1 MVEVG
6 TKVRVRNDPSKIGV
20 FTGGTKNPGG
30 RLYAQIELAGGS
42 KTWVQAEL
50 LEPITEAP
58 DALGDYAAG
67 RFSDPGDLGQLL
79 THVRLTGDLADLIYS
94 MEATNTD
101 FHAFQF
107 KPVIK
112 ILNSPSRGLLIADEV
127 GLGKTIEA
135 GLVWTELEARY
146 DVQRL
151 LVVCPKSLQEK
162 WRLELRNKFG
172 ARAQAV
178 NAEELL
184 TALKDAEAHGGDFA
198 LVATLPGVRAPKD
211 WEDPAE
217 TPKSSRAKLARFI
230 NDHGGGE
237 PIFDMVVF
245 DEAHHLRNPSTAQ
258 HQTARLMTE
267 AADYKLMLSA
277 TPINL
282 KSEDLRSILRLIEPE
297 LFDRAWI
304 FEELQRENEPIVAA
318 RELALNSK
326 ATLADVA
333 DALDAIVPGE
343 LLKTDR
349 RLEILKGQ
357 LRADRKT
364 DTPARRVEIASRLEE
379 MSMLGGVVNRTRRRD
394 VVEIQVQRRAK
405 MRLWQMTAEEQ
416 DFYDAASDVI
426 RNYAWEND
434 LSEGFLLANS
444 QRMLASCLP
453 AAYRRWASANFD
465 LGLEGEDQE
474 LLPDAKP
481 PGPLVAALATCC
493 TDPGGYARLKAL
505 DAKYQL
511 LRQALEDTWENDGDE
526 KLIVFSSYRGTLD
539 YLEERFKEDLV
550 PAMKMHGGVST
561 DRMSLLR
568 GFQEAQGRSVLLTS
582 EVGGEG
588 LDLQFCRILINYDLP
603 WNPMRVE
610 QRVGRIDRI
619 GQRSPSVEVFNLIC
633 QGTIEARIYELLYD
647 RLKLIERTLGGFEP
661 ILGEI
666 VAGLE
671 DRLLD
676 PRLKPHEIDEQIERA
691 ATAAENRKRIE
702 DQLEEEAAGLIAHG
716 DMILQRIKHAHE
728 QQRWIQAHELY
739 GYVRSGLEAAFPGST
754 LDRTSHPFEAYQLR
768 LSPSCQH
775 AFTEFLDQRAKRAN
789 TLLRRGEAVT
799 VVFGKR
805 PEGVRESRIEV
816 ITTTHPFVRFLA
828 DVRTKRSHGLAA
840 RPALTGRLSRAALP
854 RKLPKGRYGLVVQRW
869 TTGGLNPQDK
879 LAYAGA
885 ELQTGTALAEE
896 DAEALAGVVLEA
908 LEPRTVSTEQA
919 EAEAER
925 IRIEILEGQLALRHD
940 EFVSFE
946 AAVQGDKRDTVLA
959 VLRRQLESHKT
970 KIEAKISEYL
980 ARGGKSAQIVPAER
994 AKLARYM
1001 AKMEGR
1007 IAKAEA
1013 SPIFD
1018 FEDPATLGVAVV
1030 EVY

>member
-6 TKVRVRNDPSKIGV
+6 TKVRVKNDPSKVGI
-20 FTGGTKNPGG
+20 FTGQTKNPGG
-30 RLYAQIELAGGS
+30 RLYAQIELSGGTKS
-42 KTWVQAEL
+42 WVQSDL
-50 LEPITEAP
+50 LEALIEQP
-58 DALGDYAAG
+58 DAISDYAAA
-67 RFSDPGDLGQLL
+67 RFSAPDDLRQLL

-178 NAEELL
+178 NAKELL
-184 TALKDAEAHGGDFA
+184 TALKDAEANGGDFA

-217 TPKSSRAKLARFI
+217 TPKSTRAELARFI

-258 HQTARLMTE
+258 HQTARLITE
-267 AADYKLMLSA
+267 AADFKLMLSA

-297 LFDRAWI
+297 LFDREWI

-318 RELALNSK
+318 RELALSSK
-326 ATLADVA
+326 ASLADLA
-333 DALDAIVPGE
+333 NALDAIVPGE
-343 LLKTDR
+343 LLRTDR
-349 RLEILKGQ
+349 RLEILKSQ

-364 DTPARRVEIASRLEE
+364 DTPVRRVEIASRLEE
-379 MSMLGGVVNRTRRRD
+379 MSMLGGIVNRTRRRD
-394 VVEIQVQRRAK
+394 VAEIQVQRRAESRTWE
-405 MRLWQMTAEEQ
+405 MVAEEQ
-416 DFYDAASDVI
+416 AFYEAASQAI
-426 RNYAWEND
+426 RDYAWKND

-465 LGLEGEDQE
+465 LGLEGDDQE
-474 LLPDAKP
+474 FQPDVRP

-493 TDPGGYARLKAL
+493 IDPGGYARLKAG
-505 DAKYQL
+505 DAKYRL
-511 LRQALEDTWENDGDE
+511 LRQAFQDTWQNDGDE

-539 YLEERFKEDLV
+539 YLEERFKEDGV
-550 PAMKMHGGVST
+550 PAVKMHGGVAT
-561 DRMSLLR
+561 DRMDLLQR
-568 GFQEAQGRSVLLTS
+568 FREAKGRTVLLTS

-671 DRLLD
+671 GRLLD
-676 PRLKPHEIDEQIERA
+676 PKLKPHEIDEVIERA
-691 ATAAENRKRIE
+691 ATAAENRKHIE

-728 QQRWIQAHELY
+728 QQRWIQGHELY
-739 GYVRSGLEAAFPGST
+739 AYVRSGLEAAFPGAT
-754 LDRTSHPFEAYQLR
+754 LDRTSHAFEAYQLR
-768 LSPSCQH
+768 LSPGCQH
-775 AFTEFLDQRAKRAN
+775 AFTEFLEQRAKRAN

-805 PEGVRESRIEV
+805 PEGVREGRIEV

-828 DVRTKRSHGLAA
+828 DVRTKRSHGLGA
-840 RPALTGRLSRAALP
+840 RPALTGRIPSAALP
-854 RKLPKGRYGLVVQRW
+854 RRLPKGSYGLAIQRW

-885 ELQTGTALAEE
+885 GLQSGTPLSEE
-896 DAEALAGVVLEA
+896 DAEALAGVALDA
-908 LEPRTVSTEQA
+908 LEPRSVTADQA
-919 EAEAER
+919 AAEAER
-925 IRIEILEGQLALRHD
+925 IRLEIIEGQLDVRHN
-940 EFVSFE
+940 EFVAFE

-959 VLRRQLESHKT
+959 VFRRQLESHKT
-970 KIEAKISEYL
+970 KIESKIQDYL
-980 ARGGKSAQIVPAER
+980 TRGGKSAQIVPAER
-994 AKLARYM
+994 AKLARYV

-1007 IAKAEA
+1007 IAKAES

-1018 FEDPATLGVAVV
+1018 FDDPATLGVAVV